1 MQTLKMFC
9 LDLHDKDF
17 DKISSLGY
25 IPVGLGEG
33 NFNKQW
39 MRDNTGENISYKNKK
54 YGEYTFH
61 YWFWKNMLGKIEEN
75 TWIGFCAYRRLW
87 SQNKDNQMITSK
99 RDVLK
104 EVPNRWSN
112 NSVILGQPIHM
123 DGWTSMKLVK
133 HGLKSLFSNPK
144 FILKK
149 NRNLKF
155 HFDSYHGHGNLDKAI
170 DLLDTKEKEDFR
182 EFMNEN
188 NSFNR
193 GNMFICNSKKMINN
207 YYESIFPWLERCEK
221 IFGLDIK
228 NEYGS
233 DRIYGFLAER
243 YLSYWFNKYAN
254 VIVWPIIFYDIS
266 KNDLK

>member
-1 MQTLKMFC
+1 
-9 LDLHDKDF
+9 
-17 DKISSLGY
+17 
-25 IPVGLGEG
+25 
-33 NFNKQW
+33 
-39 MRDNTGENISYKNKK
+39 
-54 YGEYTFH
+54 
-61 YWFWKNMLGKIEEN
+61 
-75 TWIGFCAYRRLW
+75 
-87 SQNKDNQMITSK
+87 
-99 RDVLK
+99 
-104 EVPNRWSN
+104 
-112 NSVILGQPIHM
+112 M
-123 DGWTSMKLVK
+123 DGWTSMKLIK
-133 HGLKSLFSNPK
+133 HGLKSLFSDPK

-170 DLLDTKEKEDFR
+170 DLLDMKEKDDFR

>member
-39 MRDNTGENISYKNKK
+39 MRDNTGENISHKNKK

-61 YWFWKNMLGKIEEN
+61 YWFWKNMLRKIEDN

-104 EVPNRWSN
+104 EVPERWSN

-123 DGWTSMKLVK
+123 DGWTSMKLIK
-133 HGLKSLFSNPK
+133 HGLKSLFSDPK

-170 DLLDTKEKEDFR
+170 DLLDMKEKEDFR
-182 EFMNEN
+182 KFMNEN

-266 KNDLK
+266 KNDFK